1 LWQISPSFQ
10 FYNSHEYGPY
20 FGYTPIAITAAKN
33 NKTYVLWRY
42 FDGSIVLW
50 RADTFLNY
58 EFGRSYG
65 PYTGWT
71 AKGLSVDTNGTT
83 SGFNVVWR
91 YADGTINV
99 WHLDENLNYLY
110 NYVAGQGS
118 SRCPRLVNM

>member
-1 LWQISPSFQ
+1 M
-10 FYNSHEYGPY
+10 
-20 FGYTPIAITAAKN
+20 
-33 NKTYVLWRY
+33 
-42 FDGSIVLW
+42 LW

-110 NYVAGQGS
+110 NYVAGPYFGYD
-118 SRCPRLVNM
+118 PGYTD